1 MADKHNYFGDSP
13 FSGED
18 YSDLANS
25 VKRIVDK
32 KSKGF
37 KYTKEQIRDMS
48 EQSANKSVQDTYAS
62 MITSNR
68 TPNKI
73 VKPGEEVEE
82 DK

>member
-1 MADKHNYFGDSP
+1 MADKHNYFGESP
-13 FSGED
+13 FSNDD
-18 YSDLANS
+18 YTDLANS

-48 EQSANKSVQDTYAS
+48 EQNANKSVQNTYMS
-62 MITSNR
+62 MVQKEAEH
-68 TPNKI
+68 KI
-73 VKPGEEVEE
+73 VRPGEEDKE

>member
-1 MADKHNYFGDSP
+1 MADKHNYFGESP
-13 FSGED
+13 FSGD
-18 YSDLANS
+18 DFTDLANS

-48 EQSANKSVQDTYAS
+48 EQSANKSVQDAYMS
-62 MITSNR
+62 MVQKE
-68 TPNKI
+68 TPYKI

>member
-1 MADKHNYFGDSP
+1 MADKHNYFGDGP
-13 FSGED
+13 FSNED
-18 YSDLANS
+18 YTDLANS

-48 EQSANKSVQDTYAS
+48 VQNANKSVQDTYAS

-73 VKPGEEVEE
+73 VKPGEE

>member
-1 MADKHNYFGDSP
+1 MADKHNYFGDGP
-13 FSGED
+13 FSGD
-18 YSDLANS
+18 DFSDLANS

-48 EQSANKSVQDTYAS
+48 EHNTNKSVQDTYIS
-62 MITSNR
+62 MIPGA

>member
-1 MADKHNYFGDSP
+1 VADKHNYFGDSP

-18 YSDLANS
+18 YTDLANS

-32 KSKGF
+32 KPIGF

-48 EQSANKSVQDTYAS
+48 EQNANKSVQDTYKS

-73 VKPGEEVEE
+73 VKPGEE

>member
-1 MADKHNYFGDSP
+1 MADKHNYFGDGP
-13 FSGED
+13 FSNED
-18 YSDLANS
+18 YTDLANS

-32 KSKGF
+32 KHKGF

-48 EQSANKSVQDTYAS
+48 EQTTNKSVQDAYVS
-62 MITSNR
+62 MVQKE

-73 VKPGEEVEE
+73 VRPGEE